1 MAEKPTRLKI
11 PSPDARS
18 ARSPF
23 KDGTALASGAD
34 VRDVFVPVVQWGSM
48 RVRLRITGAAG
59 ILGFAF
65 VRPARQPAPDNAIDA
80 FPYSVDQPAINGGAW
95 VDGVELSLE
104 ISEAE
109 HQGENWLRI
118 RVDPAAACVI
128 DFFDISGVLLGT
140 YH

>member
-1 MAEKPTRLKI
+1 MAEDKPTRLKI

-23 KDGTALASGAD
+23 PDGFVLAVSPAVD
-34 VRDVFVPVVQWGSM
+34 RFVPVVQWGSM
-48 RVRLRITGAAG
+48 RIRLRITGAAG
-59 ILGFAF
+59 ILGFAWA
-65 VRPARQPAPDNAIDA
+65 RPARQHAPNPPQTA
-80 FPYSVDQPAINGGAW
+80 FVYTVDGPAINGGAW

-104 ISEAE
+104 ITDVE

-118 RVDPAAACVI
+118 RLDAAGDCAVDFC
-128 DFFDISGVLLGT
+128 DISGELFGT